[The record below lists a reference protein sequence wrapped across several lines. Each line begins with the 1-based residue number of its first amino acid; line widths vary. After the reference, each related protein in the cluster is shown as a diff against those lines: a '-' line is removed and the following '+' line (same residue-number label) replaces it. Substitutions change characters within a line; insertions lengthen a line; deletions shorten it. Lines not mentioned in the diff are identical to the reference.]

1 MQDSEEIPY
10 DVPEADA
17 VDQQRA
23 ADPTPEDED
32 APEDQGQS
40 VPLESNASD
49 WHEQQLSV
57 DLDPELEG

>member
-1 MQDSEEIPY
+1 MPDSEEIPD

-17 VDQQRA
+17 VEQQRP
-23 ADPTPEDED
+23 ADPTPDDDD

-57 DLDPELEG
+57 DLDPEIEG